1 MEPFYR
7 PLLNHKGT
15 ALGLAHNNPVPDY
28 LKPIDVA
35 YFRGW
40 R

>member
-7 PLLNHKGT
+7 PLLKHKIT
-15 ALGLAHNNPVPDY
+15 ALGLAYNNPITDY

-35 YFRGW
+35 YLRG
-40 R
+40 